1 MMRIVAKTDIGKA
14 RSENQDN
21 YRAGRQSDDTVW
33 AVVCDGMGGARGGAF
48 ASSMAVTAFE
58 AEFIKGLMPGLPAAG
73 VRSLMEAAAERANRE
88 IYELAQQDEDKRGM
102 GTTLVAL
109 VLKDGLAH
117 IIHAGDSR
125 AYLYRDGWLERL
137 TRDHSMVQ
145 ELVENGS
152 LTPQEA
158 EVHPNKN
165 LITRAVGV
173 GPELAVEY
181 GERQMRPEDILLL
194 CSDGLTGAVTEEELS
209 EIIQQSNFFDTAS
222 AMVQQALAAG
232 GKDNIT
238 AVLVQVDA
246 TKEQ

>member
-1 MMRIVAKTDIGKA
+1 MMKIVAKTDIGKA
-14 RSENQDN
+14 RNENQDN

-58 AEFIKGLMPGLPAAG
+58 AEFVKGLVPGLPAAG
-73 VRSLMEAAAERANRE
+73 VRSLMETAANRANHE
-88 IYELAQQDEDKRGM
+88 IYELAQQDEDKHGM

-152 LTPQEA
+152 LTPEEA

-181 GERQMRPEDILLL
+181 SERQMRPEDTLLL
-194 CSDGLTGAVTEEELS
+194 CSDGLTNAVTEEELS
-209 EIIQQSNFFDTAS
+209 EIIKQSDFFDTAS

>member
-1 MMRIVAKTDIGKA
+1 
-14 RSENQDN
+14 
-21 YRAGRQSDDTVW
+21 
-33 AVVCDGMGGARGGAF
+33 
-48 ASSMAVTAFE
+48 
-58 AEFIKGLMPGLPAAG
+58 
-73 VRSLMEAAAERANRE
+73 
-88 IYELAQQDEDKRGM
+88 M

-165 LITRAVGV
+165 LITRAGGV
-173 GPELAVEY
+173 GAELAVEY
-181 GERQMRPEDILLL
+181 GERQMRPGDTLLL
-194 CSDGLTGAVTEEELS
+194 CSDGLTGAVAEEELRD
-209 EIIQQSNFFDTAS
+209 IIQQSSFFDTAS
-222 AMVQQALAAG
+222 VMVQQALDAG